1 MSNIQIRTI
10 APLLQITC
18 LEMLPIRTGPGS
30 PFDIRWLFVY
40 TLMIMA
46 RDVDPRG
53 LRTWIEVSRRALE
66 HNLAVF
72 RRVVSPECLIM
83 AVCKSNAYGHGLYDL
98 APVVEE
104 IGADWIG
111 VDSIVEAVTL
121 REKGIRKPIL
131 VLGYTLPSRYGEAV
145 EHRISLTFSSLES
158 LRALRT
164 FRDSSGIKIQLK
176 IDTGMHRQGLLPSQ
190 WVPAVDLLRKSSGPA
205 AVEGIYT
212 HFAAAKDPD
221 KRNYTRRQIVEFEE
235 ALSFFGAAGCH
246 PVRHAGAT
254 AGALNFP
261 EARYDLVRIGIGL
274 MGLWPSGQTRKAWQN
289 QIDLQPAL
297 AWRTLVSE
305 IKSLSRGM
313 GIGYDLTETLDRDSV
328 VGICPIGY
336 WHGFPRSLSRVGEVL
351 VRGRRAKVL
360 GTVSMDMIVVDLTEI
375 RDARPGDRVTVI
387 GRDAREEISAY
398 DVSRK
403 AGVSHYELL
412 TRLNPLIQKFY
423 ID

>member
-1 MSNIQIRTI
+1 
-10 APLLQITC
+10 
-18 LEMLPIRTGPGS
+18 
-30 PFDIRWLFVY
+30 
-40 TLMIMA
+40 MIMA
-46 RDVDPRG
+46 RDFDRWG
-53 LRTWIEVSRRALE
+53 LRTWIEVSRKALE

-72 RRVVSPECLIM
+72 RRLIPPGCRIM

-190 WVPAVDLLRKSSGPA
+190 WVPAVDLLRKSPRRI

-212 HFAAAKDPD
+212 HFAAAKDPEERD
-221 KRNYTRRQIVEFEE
+221 CTERQIEEFEN
-235 ALSFFGAAGCH
+235 ALSFFGAAGYR
-246 PVRHAGAT
+246 PIRHAGAT
-254 AGALNFP
+254 AGVLNFP
-261 EARYDLVRIGIGL
+261 EAHYDMVRVGIGL
-274 MGLWPSGQTRKAWQN
+274 MGLWPSAQTRKAWQN
-289 QIDLQPAL
+289 KIALQPAL
-297 AWRTLVSE
+297 TWRALVSE
-305 IKSLSRGM
+305 VKTLSGGM
-313 GIGYDLTETLDRDSV
+313 GIGYDLTETLARDSV

-336 WHGFPRSLSRVGEVL
+336 WHGFPRSLSGVGEVL
-351 VRGRRAKVL
+351 IRGRRAKVL
-360 GTVSMDMIVVDLTEI
+360 GAVSMDMIVVDLTDI
-375 RDARPGDRVTVI
+375 GDARVGDQVTVI
-387 GRDAREEISAY
+387 GCDAGEEITAY

-423 ID
+423 MD